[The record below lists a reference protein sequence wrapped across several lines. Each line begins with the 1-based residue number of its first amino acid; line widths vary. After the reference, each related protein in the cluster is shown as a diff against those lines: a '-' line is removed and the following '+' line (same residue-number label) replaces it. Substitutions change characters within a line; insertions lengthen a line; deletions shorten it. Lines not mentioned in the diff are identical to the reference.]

1 MSARRSLSLNL
12 ISAAVALALLA
23 PLGASAAGA
32 PAIAQFDAA
41 FANVHDYT
49 MTVKSHE
56 FNGSQTQD
64 RVYHY
69 WFMKP
74 HFEKIAIVSGPGS
87 GGGAVW
93 NGGSQV
99 SGHQGGMLSFIHP
112 TIGLHDSRATSLLGY
127 TMIDGLMQSV
137 VDKYREVPGQLSQQG
152 GPVVDGAGTEIVTL
166 KPSNPAADH
175 NINRWVLYLSKTTH
189 FPIRQIGYD
198 GSTIVIDQWYSN
210 IKTNVGL
217 TQSDFP
223 F

>member
-12 ISAAVALALLA
+12 IAAAVALALLA
-23 PLGASAAGA
+23 PVGASAAGA

-99 SGHQGGMLSFIHP
+99 SGHQGGMLSFIHL

-152 GPVVDGAGTEIVTL
+152 GPVVDGVGTDVVTL
-166 KPSNPAADH
+166 KPANPAADH